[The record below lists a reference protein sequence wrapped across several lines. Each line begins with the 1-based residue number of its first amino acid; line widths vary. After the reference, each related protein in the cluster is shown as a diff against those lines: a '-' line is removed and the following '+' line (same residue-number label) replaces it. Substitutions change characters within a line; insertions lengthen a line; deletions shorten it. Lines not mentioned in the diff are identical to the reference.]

1 MTKTVKGQN
10 LQVESTEV
18 KAKPKLRGV
27 IHQWSFFAFIAGGV
41 LLQFIATGA
50 TQHIVAAI
58 YSICI
63 CLMLGVSALFHR
75 ITWTPERR
83 LMVRRLDHSM
93 IFLAVAGTY
102 TPVAVLALTPFTRNV
117 VLGLVWVGA
126 IGGIV
131 TKLIWIGLPKP
142 ISALIYVVLGWVAV
156 GVMPQLYSHS
166 GVLAFW
172 LLVAG
177 GILYTLGAVV
187 YAFKK
192 PDPWPK
198 TFGYHEIFHSFVTL
212 AAVSHFLVILILLSR

>member
-1 MTKTVKGQN
+1 MTKTKKVQQPLAPIAEAK
-10 LQVESTEV
+10 E
-18 KAKPKLRGV
+18 KPKLRGV
-27 IHQWSFFAFIAGGV
+27 IHQWSFFVFLVGGV
-41 LLQFIATGA
+41 ILQLPAKGT
-50 TQHIVAAI
+50 TSHVVAAI
-58 YSICI
+58 YSVSI

-75 ITWTPERR
+75 VTWTPERR
-83 LMVRRLDHSM
+83 LIVRRLDHSM

-102 TPVAVLALTPFTRNV
+102 TPVAVLALSPFARNI
-117 VLGLVWVGA
+117 VLTLVWVGA

-131 TKLIWIGLPKP
+131 TKMIWIGLPKP
-142 ISALIYVVLGWVAV
+142 VSALIYVVLGWTAV

-166 GVLAFW
+166 GVLAFS
-172 LLVAG
+172 LLVTG

-212 AAVSHFLVILILLSR
+212 AAVSHFLVVLLLITK